1 MTSTKNALISV
12 YDKDGITEFAQE
24 LTALGWSIYASGG
37 TAKHLAEAGIAV
49 TDVATIVGEA
59 ILNHKVVTL
68 SREIHAGL
76 LALGDE
82 ELAELETLGIPKFDM
97 VCGDL
102 YPLEQTIK
110 AGGTLDDVRKQ
121 TDIGGPTMLSSGAK
135 GRRIVISEKKQRA
148 GVVEWLKA
156 GQPDADAYLTKLEA
170 HAQYIVSRY
179 RSISATH
186 LGGTNYLALSGEKV
200 GECKYGE
207 NAWQTPALLY
217 KNTLVDSDP
226 LSLENF
232 TVIQG
237 TPLSY
242 NNYCDIDRELQTITH
257 IAGGMQENFGRV
269 PHIAI
274 GVKHGNACGASY
286 DHTDPMSA
294 LRKMLEGDV
303 RAIFGGI
310 VMLNFPLTE
319 EVAEALLTHAMSGG
333 KRLLDGIIVPSADES
348 VLAMLQRKGDKCRI
362 VINPALANLSKES
375 LEKGTRTRH
384 VRGGFLTQPNYTF
397 VPKLREAS
405 IEGET
410 SDAMLADLVLAWAI
424 GSTSNSNTTTI
435 TKDGAL
441 VGNGVGQQDRVGACE
456 LAMKRAD
463 DSVHSLGRGDR
474 ADLVGAVAYSDSFFP
489 FPDGPQ
495 ALIDRGIKAI
505 FATTGSVKDPE
516 VKALCKSAG
525 VTFVSLPDA
534 TARGFYMH

>member
-1 MTSTKNALISV
+1 MKQTKNALISV
-12 YDKDGITEFAQE
+12 YDKDGIADFARE
-24 LTALGWSIYASGG
+24 LSTLGWNIFASGG

-76 LALGDE
+76 LALGDA

-102 YPLEQTIK
+102 YPLEETIRS
-110 AGGTLDDVRKQ
+110 GGSLDDVRKQ

-135 GRRIVISEKKQRA
+135 GRRIVISEKKQRQE
-148 GVVEWLKA
+148 VIDWLKA
-156 GQPDADAYLTKLEA
+156 GMPDEDAFLTKLEA
-170 HAQYIVSRY
+170 HAQYVVSRY

-186 LGGTNYLALSGEKV
+186 LGGTNYFALSGEKI

-217 KNTLVDSDP
+217 KNTLIESDP
-226 LSLENF
+226 LSLEHF

-242 NNYCDIDRELQTITH
+242 NNMCDIDRELQTITH
-257 IAGGMQENFGRV
+257 IAGGFDENFSYV

-274 GVKHGNACGASY
+274 GVKHGNACGVAY
-286 DHTDPMSA
+286 DKADPMTA

-319 EVAEALLTHAMSGG
+319 EVAEALLTHAMNGG
-333 KRLLDGIIVPSADES
+333 KRLLDGIIAPSADES

-384 VRGGFLTQPNYTF
+384 VRGGSLTQPNYTF
-397 VPKLREAS
+397 VPNMKSAS
-405 IEGET
+405 IEGEV
-410 SDAMLADLVLAWAI
+410 SDAMLSDLVLAWAV
-424 GSTSNSNTTTI
+424 GSTSNSNTITI
-435 TKDGAL
+435 TKGGAL

-463 DSVHSLGRGDR
+463 DSARSLGKTDP
-474 ADLVGAVAYSDSFFP
+474 ADLTGACAYSDSFFP

-516 VKALCKSAG
+516 VIALCRENG

-534 TARGFYMH
+534 EARGFYMH